1 MEPSWPK
8 LVEPLEKL
16 TDGLIVVGRTIS
28 HLKSVKDNPDLRS
41 AYEEVRVYI
50 FLVVDTNLNSY

>member
-1 MEPSWPK
+1 M
-8 LVEPLEKL
+8 
-16 TDGLIVVGRTIS
+16 VGRTIS

-50 FLVVDTNLNSY
+50 FLVVDTKLNSY

>member
-1 MEPSWPK
+1 M
-8 LVEPLEKL
+8 
-16 TDGLIVVGRTIS
+16 VGRTIG

-50 FLVVDTNLNSY
+50 FLVVDTKLNSY